1 METVYVL
8 QDDDSI
14 LGVFSSPDISDETLE
29 SYFGEFEV
37 VENRDVRDSGIEW
50 VKVIRA
56 RRWDNVIITLHS
68 FCMNEII

>member
-29 SYFGEFEV
+29 SYFGEFEA

-50 VKVIRA
+50 VKLISTH
-56 RRWDNVIITLHS
+56 DGFKLSLTLHS